1 LAKFKKIKSMK
12 KFFLVNI
19 LILIAFYSFSQ
30 GEKLFTAIQQSHLGA
45 VYALEYSADGR
56 FLVTGSSDHTLK
68 LWEVATGKVIRTFYG
83 HKKRI
88 TSISISADASKMIS
102 GSTDNSAI
110 IWEISTG
117 KILSKIEMKDR
128 ITSVALNKEGTKALV
143 GGYDW
148 HVFVYDVAQKEVV
161 RQLKSN
167 PDKGSGA
174 GVSLAFS
181 EDESYFL
188 ISGDDKRMTIYSAVD
203 TSYHQEFRS
212 EKEGWCGGCGTQF
225 SLLGNKILLTSKR
238 SGVKEFSFSGK
249 ELNSFEIEEEQTQLV
264 SSAKF
269 IVFSSESEI
278 TVLDRKSFKLVRK
291 IPIADEGCFSLAL
304 HPVQNTLAVG
314 LKNHK
319 IIFFNLDNGKQTAT
333 FSGLNETTEINY
345 DITSMWEYYIANAL
359 EKKNNIVLSPSQ
371 KFILKGK
378 VDSSFVAIN
387 LETGRIEKVFR
398 GHKKT
403 VLDFVFLK
411 EGKQLLSAD
420 ESGELILW
428 EFETQKI
435 IKKINAHRDPILDL
449 GINSTETEF
458 FTASW
463 DGTLK
468 IWDAK
473 TFVLK
478 NSIKLEK
485 GAPYT
490 AQFVQNDLYLLVAN
504 LKDNVFL
511 FEKNTGKL
519 ITEYIGHTDVS
530 QQLIFNPNSKE
541 FISASWDGMLKIWS
555 ITSGLQEISIQTPNV
570 LQALALSPST
580 KRIAF
585 SGEDRDVYLMSEN
598 TISDTLKGHAAPVTS
613 LLFRGDNFLISYS
626 ADGEMILWD
635 LVNKRQ
641 VYSHY
646 TLGVKDWLVR
656 TPNGH
661 FDATQD
667 IRKYLYYI
675 KGNESFS
682 IDRFFDRFYTPGLIQ
697 KALKNNS
704 VGLGSV
710 LQDLNHFPPPLIDV
724 ETEIES
730 KDGQKDIS
738 LKLAITDQGGGI
750 DEIKVTLNGKRIPI
764 EDQRGLD
771 RSPEKG
777 NKLFK
782 FLTIQSVP
790 GVNHIEVSAFSKA
803 RVESKVIV
811 KDVLNESSELVE
823 DCHVLV
829 IGINKYANSSLN
841 LNFAVADAESFSK
854 AIKSQGKKL
863 FRKVYVHELTDAQA
877 TKENILKKLDE
888 IASSCQPQD
897 VFLFYYAG
905 HGVMLEND
913 FYFVP
918 AEVTR
923 LYDEEV
929 KQKALFVQDV
939 QKKALQIKALKQ
951 VMIMDACHSGAA
963 VSALAQRGAGTE
975 KAIAQLSRSTGIHV
989 LASTNSEQTA
999 KEFIKLEHG
1008 VFSYVLLEGLAGKA
1022 DGSPKDGNISVYE
1035 LKSYLDTHV
1044 PALTQE
1050 LKGSSQYPYTF
1061 SIGNDFPLSTE

>member
-1 LAKFKKIKSMK
+1 MRR
-12 KFFLVNI
+12 I
-19 LILIAFYSFSQ
+19 LLFIAFITQVFCSFSQ
-30 GEKLFTAIQQSHLGA
+30 GDKLFTAIQQSHLGA
-45 VYALEYSADGR
+45 IYALQYSADGR

-68 LWEVATGKVIRTFYG
+68 LWEVNTGKVIRTFYG

-88 TSISISADASKMIS
+88 TSISISFDGSKMIS

-110 IWEISTG
+110 VWDVQTG
-117 KILSKIEMKDR
+117 ELLSKIEMKDR
-128 ITSVALNKEGTKALV
+128 ITSVALNKAGTKALI
-143 GGYDW
+143 GGYEW
-148 HVFVYDVAQKEVV
+148 QVLMYDILQKQIV
-161 RQLKSN
+161 RNLKSN

-174 GVSLAFS
+174 GVNLAFS
-181 EDESYFL
+181 EDESLVL
-188 ISGDDKRMTIYSAVD
+188 ISGDDKRMTIYSVSD
-203 TSYHQEFRS
+203 TAYHKEFRS

-225 SLLGNKILLTSKR
+225 SSFGNKIILTSRR
-238 SGVKEFSFSGK
+238 SGVKEFTFSGK
-249 ELNSFEIEEEQTQLV
+249 ETNSFDIEEEQTQLV
-264 SSAKF
+264 SSSKYV
-269 IVFSSESEI
+269 VFSSESVI
-278 TVLDRKSFKLVRK
+278 TVLDRKSFKQIRK

-304 HPVQNTLAVG
+304 HPTQNTLAVG

-319 IIFFNLDNGKQTAT
+319 IIFFNLESGKQTAT

-359 EKKNNIVLSPSQ
+359 EKKNNLALSPSQ
-371 KFILKGK
+371 KYILKGK

-387 LETGRIEKVFR
+387 LETGRIDKVFR

-403 VLDFVFLK
+403 VLDFNFIN
-411 EGKQLLSAD
+411 EGKQILSAD
-420 ESGELILW
+420 ESGEVILW
-428 EFETQKI
+428 DFETQKE
-435 IKKINAHRDPILDL
+435 IKRLKAHRDPILDL
-449 GINSTETEF
+449 GINNAETEF

-463 DGTLK
+463 DASVK

-473 TFVLK
+473 TFELK
-478 NSIKLEK
+478 NTIRLEK

-490 AQFVQNDLYLLVAN
+490 AQFVQHDLYLLISN

-519 ITEYIGHTDVS
+519 IKEYIGHTDVC
-530 QQLIFNPNSKE
+530 QQLVFNSEAKE
-541 FISASWDGMLKIWS
+541 FVSASWDGMLKKWS
-555 ITSGLQEISIQTPNV
+555 ITSELQEFSIQTPNV
-570 LQALALSPST
+570 LQALAMSPST
-580 KRIAF
+580 KLMAF
-585 SGEDRDVYLMSEN
+585 SGEDRDVYLLTNEKI
-598 TISDTLKGHAAPVTS
+598 TDTLKGHAAPVTS
-613 LLFRGDNFLISYS
+613 LVFRGNNYLISYS

-635 LVNKRQ
+635 LVNKKQ

-646 TLGVKDWLVR
+646 SLGAKDWLVR
-656 TPNGH
+656 TPSGH
-661 FDATQD
+661 FDATQE

-704 VGLGSV
+704 VGDGSV
-710 LQDLNHFPPPLIDV
+710 IQDLKLFPPPHIEI
-724 ETEIES
+724 ETELET
-730 KDGQKDIS
+730 KNGQKEIN

-750 DEIKVTLNGKRIPI
+750 DEIKVTLNGKRIPL
-764 EDQRGLD
+764 EDQRGLE

-782 FLTIQSVP
+782 FMSIMSVP
-790 GVNHIEVSAFSKA
+790 GVNHLEVSAFSKA
-803 RVESKVIV
+803 RVESKVSV
-811 KDVLNESSELVE
+811 KDVMNESVELVE

-829 IGINKYANSSLN
+829 IGINKYANSNLN

-863 FRKVYVHELTDAQA
+863 FRKVYVHELTDTEA

-888 IASSCQPQD
+888 IAAMCQPQD

-905 HGVMLEND
+905 HGVMVEND

-918 AEVTR
+918 TEVTR
-923 LYDEEV
+923 LYDDEV
-929 KQKALFVQDV
+929 KQKALYVQDV
-939 QKKALQIKALKQ
+939 QEKALKIKALKQ
-951 VMIMDACHSGAA
+951 VMIIDACHSGGA

-1022 DGSPKDGNISVYE
+1022 DGSPLDGNISIYE

-1061 SIGNDFPLSTE
+1061 SIGNDFPISTD